1 MVSQP
6 QTELDLRVR
15 TIGLKRINEA
25 RTMAQE
31 RQAFSR
37 KGRFNP
43 DGSIKIL
50 GEYKLGQ
57 KGGTYTDKV
66 PIAVLRPGRESTPPA
81 FHGLTP
87 KRSHPATLSK
97 TQFLITVRRQCQT
110 LSKPQQMALFAQ
122 YGAYPVNRYGIMCKP
137 EHPEPCEKTSVFMEA
152 SSQVGR
158 LSVEE
163 RNKLFADF
171 HVMAAGTTQGCG
183 KRHQQR
189 AAASTP
195 TADWKPQAHHQP
207 QALLGG
213 TGRSLRGTG
222 RGLGATGGRG
232 FGNTGRVGGLMGNTG
247 RSLGMTGR
255 DLGGTG
261 YDLGMTG
268 RDLGGTGRD
277 LGMTGRDLGGTGRDL
292 GMTGRDLG
300 GTGYD
305 LGMTGQDL
313 GGTSRSL
320 AATQSFSQSLLVGN
334 EKVFTPAGSNTRF
347 HGHENMAS
355 SHDYGNTAGQMTNHS
370 GTVQVPTNEIG
381 RHGFARNPMGGFFQG
396 NKGGPQE
403 GVPLADLRENPRSGM
418 LSKMPCSQ
426 AQGHGSGQALRS

>member
-1 MVSQP
+1 
-6 QTELDLRVR
+6 
-15 TIGLKRINEA
+15 
-25 RTMAQE
+25 
-31 RQAFSR
+31 
-37 KGRFNP
+37 
-43 DGSIKIL
+43 
-50 GEYKLGQ
+50 
-57 KGGTYTDKV
+57 
-66 PIAVLRPGRESTPPA
+66 
-81 FHGLTP
+81 
-87 KRSHPATLSK
+87 
-97 TQFLITVRRQCQT
+97 
-110 LSKPQQMALFAQ
+110 
-122 YGAYPVNRYGIMCKP
+122 
-137 EHPEPCEKTSVFMEA
+137 MEA
-152 SSQVGR
+152 SSQVQAARNSNWELTLRSQVGR

-277 LGMTGRDLGGTGRDL
+277 LGMTGRDLGGTG
-292 GMTGRDLG
+292 
-300 GTGYD
+300 YD

-355 SHDYGNTAGQMTNHS
+355 SHDYGNTAGQ
-370 GTVQVPTNEIG
+370 V
-381 RHGFARNPMGGFFQG
+381 
-396 NKGGPQE
+396 
-403 GVPLADLRENPRSGM
+403 ADSPNWNREEV
-418 LSKMPCSQ
+418 
-426 AQGHGSGQALRS
+426 